1 MSKNQ
6 TFKRIRNSAVI
17 KNPLLFEAIGLC
29 PVVAIAT
36 SLRLSIFL
44 AVVTA
49 IEMIV
54 CEVLASLLLKNVRRY
69 WRVMLYAIFGVAVI
83 FPIMILV
90 NRFFPDISIN
100 FGIYL
105 PLMAVNSLI
114 ALHCERVAVKN
125 NVKDSFID
133 AASASLSYGAVT
145 ILVGFLRELFAN
157 GSIADISI
165 NMPVKFPALAT
176 PFGGLL
182 IIGFL
187 AAGLKA
193 FVMAKYPDKSPDRAF
208 DTSEIRRSLRGS
220 LKELMKDD
228 FDPYGEGANETESA
242 FIRVRKE
249 RKLKAEETQ
258 FNTKEVTDIS
268 EASVQTTTEKPER
281 IKKEKKKKEKPSK
294 LKKQTETPRRE
305 PRTRNEN
312 ERTYLDDFSDMLT
325 ELEEYKN
332 RTDTETEKTDGGD
345 EE

>member
-1 MSKNQ
+1 MNNNK

-29 PVVAIAT
+29 PVVAIAI

-69 WRVMLYAIFGVAVI
+69 WRVVLYAIFGVGVI
-83 FPIMILV
+83 FPIMIFV

-133 AASASLSYGAVT
+133 AVSASLSYGAVT
-145 ILVGFLRELFAN
+145 IIVGFLRELFAN
-157 GSIADISI
+157 GSIADINI
-165 NMPVKFPALAT
+165 NIPVKFPALAT

-220 LKELMKDD
+220 LRELMKDD
-228 FDPYGEGANETESA
+228 FDPYGEGTNETESA

-258 FNTKEVTDIS
+258 FNTKEFTDIS
-268 EASVQTTTEKPER
+268 ENEVQTNTEKPEK
-281 IKKEKKKKEKPSK
+281 IKKEKKKKDKPSK
-294 LKKQTETPRRE
+294 LKKQTEAPRRE

>member
-1 MSKNQ
+1 MSDNSK

-29 PVVAIAT
+29 PVVAIT
-36 SLRLSIFL
+36 VSLELSAFL
-44 AVVTA
+44 AIVTA
-49 IEMIV
+49 VEMIV

-69 WRVMLYAIFGVAVI
+69 WRVALYTIFGVGVI
-83 FPIMILV
+83 FPIMIFT
-90 NRFFPDISIN
+90 NRFFPEMSIN

-125 NVKDSFID
+125 NVRDSFID
-133 AASASLSYGAVT
+133 AVSASLSYGVVA
-145 ILVGFLRELFAN
+145 IIVGFLRELFAS
-157 GSIADISI
+157 GTIGGISV
-165 NMPVKFPALAT
+165 NMPVTFPALLT

-193 FVMAKYPDKSPDRAF
+193 LVAAKYPDKSPDRAF

-220 LKELMKDD
+220 LRELMKDD
-228 FDPYGEGANETESA
+228 FNPYDEGGNETETA

-249 RKLKAEETQ
+249 RKLKAEETE
-258 FNTKEVTDIS
+258 FHTKEITDLK
-268 EASVQTTTEKPER
+268 EEVTEKT
-281 IKKEKKKKEKPSK
+281 KKEKVKKEKIKKEKPSK
-294 LKKQTETPRRE
+294 LKKQAETPRRE
-305 PRTRNEN
+305 PRVKNEN
-312 ERTYLDDFSDMLT
+312 ERTYLDDFSDMLS

-332 RTDTETEKTDGGD
+332 RTETDVENTDGGD

>member
-268 EASVQTTTEKPER
+268 ETTVQTTTEKPEK

>member
-1 MSKNQ
+1 MSKNH

-268 EASVQTTTEKPER
+268 ETSVQTTTEKPER